1 MMVSMLDIGTP
12 AALRQA
18 EADFGDGFVVTQTSA
33 IARHAYTRRGIF
45 RIRVTVT
52 DTAGQTSTASD
63 LVLVF

>member
-1 MMVSMLDIGTP
+1 MNY
-12 AALRQA
+12 RF
-18 EADFGDGFVVTQTSA
+18 DFGDGFVVTQTSA

-63 LVLVF
+63 LVLIF